1 MLEFLLVSLPI
12 QDSLFLPSQDGE
24 HYHFTTRE
32 AFESGIERGDFLEHA
47 HVHANIYGTSVQ
59 AVRAL
64 ADDGRCCVLDI
75 DVQGA
80 RQVCFGGGDG
90 RRLGAWGCVQGQS
103 RGGGSC
109 AATPSCN
116 YSLFLIAPDIL
127 LAFHVRR
134 FARRACR
141 PCLCS
146 SRRRAWRSWRRG
158 CGAARPTRRS
168 RSRRAWRP
176 LARRWTGGW

>member
-1 MLEFLLVSLPI
+1 MGAAMECLSLYWFLPI
-12 QDSLFLPSQDGE
+12 QDSLFLHSQDGE

-80 RQVCFGGGDG
+80 RQVCLGGVGPENVWCLGLHARAKPCG
-90 RRLGAWGCVQGQS
+90 R
-103 RGGGSC
+103 
-109 AATPSCN
+109 
-116 YSLFLIAPDIL
+116 L
-127 LAFHVRR
+127 L
-134 FARRACR
+134 
-141 PCLCS
+141 
-146 SRRRAWRSWRRG
+146 
-158 CGAARPTRRS
+158 CGHNAV
-168 RSRRAWRP
+168 
-176 LARRWTGGW
+176 

>member
-80 RQVCFGGGDG
+80 RQVCLGGVGPENVWCLGLHARAKPCG
-90 RRLGAWGCVQGQS
+90 R
-103 RGGGSC
+103 
-109 AATPSCN
+109 
-116 YSLFLIAPDIL
+116 L
-127 LAFHVRR
+127 L
-134 FARRACR
+134 
-141 PCLCS
+141 
-146 SRRRAWRSWRRG
+146 
-158 CGAARPTRRS
+158 CGHNAV
-168 RSRRAWRP
+168 
-176 LARRWTGGW
+176 